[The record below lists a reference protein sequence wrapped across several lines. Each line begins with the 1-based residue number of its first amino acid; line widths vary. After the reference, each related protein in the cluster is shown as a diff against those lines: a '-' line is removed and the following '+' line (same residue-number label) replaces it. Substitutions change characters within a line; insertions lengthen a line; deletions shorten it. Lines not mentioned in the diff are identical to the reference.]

1 LAQSEVWKGL
11 ILYSSEIFASA
22 TNLKN
27 SLGVKTAVIFFVA
40 TSPWMG

>member
-1 LAQSEVWKGL
+1 L

-27 SLGVKTAVIFFVA
+27 SLGVKTAVIFFNISLGGLV
-40 TSPWMG
+40 